1 LLEEQARLAIYDP
14 KVESAQVFADL
25 EVKADDPRIEIC
37 SDAYQALEG
46 AHAMLVLTEWD
57 EFRELDF
64 AKILNRMHRPAWV
77 FDGRNVVDMPKLRS
91 LGFYVYSI
99 GKPESI

>member
-1 LLEEQARLAIYDP
+1 MQIKR
-14 KVESAQVFADL
+14 SN
-25 EVKADDPRIEIC
+25 
-37 SDAYQALEG
+37 G

-57 EFRELDF
+57 EFRDLDF
-64 AKILNRMHRPAWV
+64 AKIFNGMHKPAWV
-77 FDGRNVVDMPKLRS
+77 FDGRNVLDMAKLRS